1 MALAVA
7 KPAAAKR
14 KAETFMVGNDLE
26 KMTGSVTGGRKTA
39 KRRFPPFCEKNH
51 RRFGQTDELKKPHSR

>member
-14 KAETFMVGNDLE
+14 RAETFMVGNDLE
-26 KMTGSVTGGRKTA
+26 KMTGSVTGGGKNGEDSLRKKSIA
-39 KRRFPPFCEKNH
+39 LPDRR
-51 RRFGQTDELKKPHSR
+51 RD